1 MLLVCVACAPSDI
14 NRRLWNVH
22 RAEMKEMEA
31 IVRKHALEL
40 LPGVSMEVCGSY
52 RRGAETSG
60 DIDILFAYESGSAP
74 CLRRT
79 FRCRR
84 RARLP
89 STESLMSCHAMPCT
103 ALIDRLKAIEFITD
117 ELVGVSSAKPAV
129 VDRADTPGYDSTT
142 DSPLP
147 YGSPTYRIGDREPA
161 ARFASDSAGSTQPR
175 PRLADPEACTTW
187 MGVCRLG
194 PGRLHRRIDLKAYPR
209 SQYPFAVFYFTGAAV
224 GVMSM

>member
-1 MLLVCVACAPSDI
+1 MDPTGEAPKPA
-14 NRRLWNVH
+14 V
-22 RAEMKEMEA
+22 
-31 IVRKHALEL
+31 
-40 LPGVSMEVCGSY
+40 
-52 RRGAETSG
+52 
-60 DIDILFAYESGSAP
+60 ILIF
-74 CLRRT
+74 CLRMNRGQ
-79 FRCRR
+79 RLAYAVRSVVGAG
-84 RARLP
+84 ARLP
-89 STESLMSCHAMPCT
+89 SIESLMSCHAMPCT

-194 PGRLHRRIDLKAYPR
+194 PGRLPRRIDLKAYPR